1 MADVCINTSA
11 IDSIS
16 TDKIITKKYDEQ
28 RCAPGK
34 PFESGSCIVLP
45 VLVEMVNAYNKVNN
59 NKIKTSCRKEILKP
73 KRYKKY
79 LLREI
84 NNRFKNVCDG
94 QLCWTQQDFIKHMDE
109 FMKAQLEKYT
119 FRPLGPEGRF
129 EWLNTVN
136 IDEVMNQYEMDI
148 KDFLFLGAVPM
159 DFQKINLKGVADL
172 NIEKEYKEGIK
183 RFGIIF
189 NLDESWQSGSHWT
202 SAYADIEKGK
212 VYYFDSYGTPPEERV
227 VKLLN
232 KFCVYYESKNK
243 GNRCKL
249 RYNKIRHQYENSEC
263 GVYSINF
270 ILELL
275 KGKDFDELC
284 NTKLKDREVNKLR
297 KKIFRNPN
305 FKTESEA

>member
-1 MADVCINTSA
+1 MEDVCINTSA

-16 TDKIITKKYDEQ
+16 TDKIKTKKYDEQ

-45 VLVEMVNAYNKVNN
+45 VLVEMVSAYNKVNK

-73 KRYKKY
+73 KKYKKY

-109 FMKAQLEKYT
+109 FMKAELEKYT

-129 EWLNTVN
+129 EWLNTIN

-148 KDFLFLGAVPM
+148 KDFSFLGAVPM
-159 DFQKINLKGVADL
+159 DFQKINLKGVSDL
-172 NIEKEYKEGIK
+172 NIEKEYRDGIR

-202 SAYADIEKGK
+202 AAYADIAKGQ
-212 VYYFDSYGTPPEERV
+212 VYYFDSYGSPPEERV

-270 ILELL
+270 ILDLL
-275 KGKDFDELC
+275 QGRDFDELC

>member
-45 VLVEMVNAYNKVNN
+45 VLVEMVNAYNKVNK

>member
-1 MADVCINTSA
+1 MVDVCINTSA

-45 VLVEMVNAYNKVNN
+45 VLVEMVNAYNKVNK

-202 SAYADIEKGK
+202 SAYADIGKGK

-275 KGKDFDELC
+275 KDRDFDELC

-305 FKTESEA
+305 FKTESEV